1 MKNIVYLFFVAVFCG
16 MSLAHAGVLSRN
28 AERLEESG
36 EYNTPNTSKCITAQ
50 GKQFTTPIICLLI
63 PESTNDKVCMFDPFD
78 GTYFGDF
85 IIDDTSS
92 IPQYDLATPIN
103 AIQGPDQHIY
113 LSDQIADAVYVFDEV
128 TGEYLYTYA
137 DTVDGLN
144 NIRGIDCRGDHVFV
158 TSGDDYVAEFD
169 GPHSLVRYFI
179 QDGSDPFDILFLDD
193 GTALVSDIQGTTDN
207 VRHYDTSGMLIQ
219 ELFSV
224 NFPEQIQSDIG
235 YPADT
240 FFNNSFSSQRI
251 TSFQIDGTIIDTI
264 PFTSGRGVYK
274 LGNGNFL
281 ATNSSGVFEIDPA
294 TGAIIEQKYT
304 GSARFIE
311 LVTLPIGVNENDGK
325 AVGLTV
331 HAAPN
336 PFSEC
341 VNFNFNISKPGMVQ
355 AAMYSVLGEKIVT
368 LFNCHTYAGKHHVIW
383 DGTDD
388 KGQLVSEGVYFL
400 KMRTPEQEITEKVV
414 FLR

>member
-28 AERLEESG
+28 AESLEESG
-36 EYNTPNTSKCITAQ
+36 EYDTPSISKRIIAQ
-50 GKQFTTPIICLLI
+50 GKQFTTPILCLLI
-63 PESTNDKVCMFDPFD
+63 PESTNDKVCMFDLISGD
-78 GTYFGDF
+78 YLGDF

-103 AIQGPDQHIY
+103 AVQGPDQHIY
-113 LSDQIADAVYVFDEV
+113 LSDQIANAVYVFDEA

-144 NIRGIDCRGDHVFV
+144 NIRGIDFRGDHLFI

-207 VRHYDTSGMLIQ
+207 VRLYDTSGTLIQ

-224 NFPEQIQSDIG
+224 NFPEQIQSDAG

-274 LGNGNFL
+274 LDNGNFL
-281 ATNSSGVFEIDPA
+281 ATNSSGVFEVDPA

-311 LVTLPIGVNENDGK
+311 LVILTTGVNENDGK

-336 PFSEC
+336 PFSRC

-368 LFNCHTYAGKHHVIW
+368 LFNCHTYPGKHHVIW

-388 KGQLVSEGVYFL
+388 KRQLVSEGVYFL